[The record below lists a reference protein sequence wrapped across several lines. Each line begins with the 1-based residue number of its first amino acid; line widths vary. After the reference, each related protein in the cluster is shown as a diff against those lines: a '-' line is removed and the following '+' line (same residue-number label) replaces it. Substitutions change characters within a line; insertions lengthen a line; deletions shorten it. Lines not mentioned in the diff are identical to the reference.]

1 LQTIH
6 LVPSTIYQIQSFCDF
21 TNDLMSYLRKNY
33 ESYERS
39 HVMMKKNSYVKT
51 PIMLNMLR
59 IKQINFDKVFN

>member
-1 LQTIH
+1 
-6 LVPSTIYQIQSFCDF
+6 
-21 TNDLMSYLRKNY
+21 MSYLRKNY